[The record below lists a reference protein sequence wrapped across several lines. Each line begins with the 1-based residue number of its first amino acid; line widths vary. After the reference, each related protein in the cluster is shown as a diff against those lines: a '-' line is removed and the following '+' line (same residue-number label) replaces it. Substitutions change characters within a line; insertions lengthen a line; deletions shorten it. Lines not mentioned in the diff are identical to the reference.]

1 MKLHEAL
8 RKKLTK
14 KELDLVPRAF
24 DMVGTIAIFNE
35 FPKELNKKAKII
47 AETVM
52 QLNPHIK
59 TIAKKTGKYSGKY
72 RTPKIAI
79 IAGEKTKETI
89 HKENGIRLRVNIET
103 CYFSARTGSERLRV
117 AQQVKNGDK
126 ILVMFSGIAPFPCVI
141 AKNSKAQMIYGIEA
155 NKQAHKY
162 GLENVKI
169 NKLTNVKLMH
179 GDVKKIIPKIKETF
193 DKILLPLPKTA
204 EDYLDLALK
213 VLKLKGKIYIYMFIS
228 EADFLVVKKAYQ
240 RRFKKVSLVECGKYS
255 PGVSRICLELQG

>member
-1 MKLHEAL
+1 MKLHETL

-24 DMVGTIAIFNE
+24 DMVGTIAILNE

-89 HKENGIRLRVNIET
+89 HRENGISLRLNVET
-103 CYFSARTGSERLRV
+103 CYFSTRTATERLRV
-117 AQQVKNGDK
+117 AKQVKKGDK
-126 ILVMFSGIAPFPCVI
+126 VLVMFS
-141 AKNSKAQMIYGIEA
+141 
-155 NKQAHKY
+155 
-162 GLENVKI
+162 
-169 NKLTNVKLMH
+169 
-179 GDVKKIIPKIKETF
+179 
-193 DKILLPLPKTA
+193 
-204 EDYLDLALK
+204 
-213 VLKLKGKIYIYMFIS
+213 
-228 EADFLVVKKAYQ
+228 
-240 RRFKKVSLVECGKYS
+240 
-255 PGVSRICLELQG
+255 